1 MQTLMKT
8 LVIASTLLA
17 GTVSATGFA
26 MASSDGAYHWGY
38 PDSLKEQRGSRS
50 ALWRGERH
58 PGSVSLAGEQ
68 ASERGSPMAAT
79 GVPSGSPVVLREKL
93 P

>member
-26 MASSDGAYHWGY
+26 MAGSDGAYHWGY
-38 PDSLKEQRGSRS
+38 PDSLKRETAEISRPFQ
-50 ALWRGERH
+50 GF
-58 PGSVSLAGEQ
+58 SLKTKGYFEKCRCSIACLNH
-68 ASERGSPMAAT
+68 AKFSFLN
-79 GVPSGSPVVLREKL
+79 GVHR
-93 P
+93 

>member
-26 MASSDGAYHWGY
+26 MAGSDGTYHWGY
-38 PDSLKEQRGSRS
+38 PDSLKK
-50 ALWRGERH
+50 
-58 PGSVSLAGEQ
+58 P
-68 ASERGSPMAAT
+68 AA
-79 GVPSGSPVVLREKL
+79 VPAQPFGGQSGIPAQYR
-93 P
+93 